1 MKYEIFISEKPT
13 DGREIEEIKGIPVI
27 RPVQL
32 HSSTVVFAGR
42 RYSGRKGD
50 AIVTDNRKVWVGV
63 LSADCIPILVVARG
77 MVAAIHAG
85 WRGTLKGITFKTLKY
100 IQTFTDV
107 QKIIIGPGIC
117 NKCYEVGEDVY
128 KLFNPHLRNRLF
140 RPYGS
145 KKYLFDLK
153 KANTIQAKSAG
164 VSVIEDLNLCTV
176 CNNDR
181 FYSFRKEKTEK
192 RILSAIRLL

>member
-1 MKYEIFISEKPT
+1 MEYEIFISEKPV
-13 DGREIEEIKGIPVI
+13 DGREIEEIKGLPVI
-27 RPVQL
+27 RPVQI
-32 HSSTVVFAGR
+32 HSGTVVFAGR

-50 AIVTDNRKVWVGV
+50 AIVTDSKKVWVGV

-117 NKCYEVGEDVY
+117 GRCYEVGEDVY
-128 KLFNPHLRNRLF
+128 RLFNPHLRKKLF

-145 KKYLFDLK
+145 KKYLLDLK
-153 KANTIQAKSAG
+153 KANIIQARSAG
-164 VSVIEDLNLCTV
+164 VNVVENLNLCTV

-181 FYSFRKEKTEK
+181 FYSYRKEKTEK

>member
-1 MKYEIFISEKPT
+1 MRYEIFISEKPI
-13 DGREIEEIKGIPVI
+13 DGKEIEEIRGLPVI
-27 RPVQL
+27 RPIQI
-32 HSSTVVFAGR
+32 HSSTVVFAGK
-42 RYSGRKGD
+42 RYFGRKGD
-50 AIVTDNRKVWVGV
+50 AIVTDNKKIWVGV
-63 LSADCIPILVVARG
+63 LSADCLPILVVARG

-100 IQTFTDV
+100 IQTFTDI

-117 NKCYEVGEDVY
+117 RNCYEVGEDVY
-128 KLFNPHLRNRLF
+128 RSFAPHLRDRLF
-140 RPYGS
+140 IPCGN

-153 KANTIQAKSAG
+153 EANVIQARSAG
-164 VSVIEDLNLCTV
+164 VNIIEPLNLCTV

-181 FYSFRKEKTEK
+181 FYSYRREKTEK